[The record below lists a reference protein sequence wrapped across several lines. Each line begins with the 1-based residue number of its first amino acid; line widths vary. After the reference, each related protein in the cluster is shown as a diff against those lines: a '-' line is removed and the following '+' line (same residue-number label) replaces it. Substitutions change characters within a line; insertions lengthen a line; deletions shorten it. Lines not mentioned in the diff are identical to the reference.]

1 VVKCDGVITLGHIRF
16 EGRALGVG
24 VIDVALW
31 LTSLDGENPSG
42 EDLRNHPAFHEL
54 ERLTE
59 PQVKVVHDG
68 LNKPTSQSTIPVDW
82 SAVLEKAEELRA
94 HGRDLRLLVIITR
107 ALANEE
113 RLAGLAQ
120 GLTLIAQTFDQHWE
134 TMHPALRPNASPRD
148 AALRR
153 INALLDLQNG
163 QDGLLANLRQMT
175 FFAPR
180 AIGPISGRDLEQG
193 ALDDRVMLQEVAS
206 GLNTAERAALV
217 SAHGQLLNRV
227 RAGCAAQ
234 IDQANTEMVSL
245 VADARAAIAALDTVE
260 TALNARLDSSGAPAP
275 ELKRFLQRLLTTLER
290 NSAAGAVANGA
301 AKPPTPADPAT
312 PARNGHGADTMASV
326 ASYADSST
334 GLPDRISSRDDV
346 VKCLDLVVA
355 FYDRTEPSS
364 PIPHLARRV
373 RRMVHM
379 DFVELMEDLAPSGLK
394 EFRLLAGVPDV
405 KKTAQK
411 DER

>member
-1 VVKCDGVITLGHIRF
+1 M
-16 EGRALGVG
+16 
-24 VIDVALW
+24 IDVALW
-31 LTSLDGENPSG
+31 LTPLDGENPSG
-42 EDLRNHPAFHEL
+42 EDLRNNPAFHEL

-59 PQVKVVHDG
+59 PQIKVLHDG
-68 LNKPTSQSTIPVDW
+68 HNKATAQSTIPVDW
-82 SAVLEKAEELRA
+82 PVVLAKAEELRA
-94 HGRDLRLLVIITR
+94 HGRDLRLLVIVTR

-113 RLAGLAQ
+113 GLAGLAQ
-120 GLTLIAQTFDQHWE
+120 GLTLIARTFDQHWE

-180 AIGPISGRDLEQG
+180 SIGPIQGKDLEKG
-193 ALDDRVMLQEVAS
+193 ALDDRVMLLEAAS
-206 GLNTAERAALV
+206 GLNAAEKAALV
-217 SAHGQLLNRV
+217 SAHTQLLNRV

-234 IDQANTEMVSL
+234 IDQANAEMVL
-245 VADARAAIAALDTVE
+245 LIADVQAAIAALDAVE
-260 TALNARLDSSGAPAP
+260 TALNARLEGGGAPVP
-275 ELKRFLQRLLTTLER
+275 DLKRFLQRLLTTLER
-290 NSAAGAVANGA
+290 NSAAGGVANGA
-301 AKPPTPADPAT
+301 AKPPTPAPAEPAT
-312 PARNGHGADTMASV
+312 PARNGHGADTMAS
-326 ASYADSST
+326 YTDSST

>member
-1 VVKCDGVITLGHIRF
+1 M
-16 EGRALGVG
+16 GVG

-31 LTSLDGENPSG
+31 LSPLDGENPSG
-42 EDLRNHPAFHEL
+42 EDLRNDPAFHQL

-59 PQVKVVHDG
+59 PEVKVVHDG
-68 LNKPTSQSTIPVDW
+68 HNKPASQSTIPVDW
-82 SAVLEKAEELRA
+82 PAVLDKAEELRA
-94 HGRDLRLLVIITR
+94 HGRDLRLLVIVTR

-113 RLAGLAQ
+113 GLAGLAR
-120 GLTLIAQTFDQHWE
+120 GLTLIAQTFDQYWE
-134 TMHPALRPNASPRD
+134 TMHPALRPNAPPRD

-163 QDGLLANLRQMT
+163 QDGLLANLRQMI

-180 AIGPISGRDLEQG
+180 AVGPIQGKDLEKG
-193 ALDDRVMLQEVAS
+193 ALDDRVMLQEAAS
-206 GLNTAERAALV
+206 GLNAAEKAALV

-234 IDQANTEMVSL
+234 IDQANAEMLSL
-245 VADARAAIAALDTVE
+245 IADARAAIAALDAVE
-260 TALNARLDSSGAPAP
+260 TALNARLEAGAPAP
-275 ELKRFLQRLLTTLER
+275 DLKRFLQRLLTTLER
-290 NSAAGAVANGA
+290 NSAPVAVANGA
-301 AKPPTPADPAT
+301 AANGAARPPASAEPAA
-312 PARNGHGADTMASV
+312 PARNGHGADIM
-326 ASYADSST
+326 ASYADPST

-394 EFRLLAGVPDV
+394 EFRLLAGVPDA
-405 KKTAQK
+405 KKTLQK

>member
-1 VVKCDGVITLGHIRF
+1 
-16 EGRALGVG
+16 

-31 LTSLDGENPSG
+31 LSPLDGENPSG
-42 EDLRNHPAFHEL
+42 EDLRNDPAFHEL

-59 PQVKVVHDG
+59 PEIKVVHDG
-68 LNKPTSQSTIPVDW
+68 NNKPTSQSTIPVDW
-82 SAVLEKAEELRA
+82 SAVLAKAGELRA
-94 HGRDLRLLVIITR
+94 HGRDLRLLVIVTR

-113 RLAGLAQ
+113 GLAGLAQ

-153 INALLDLQNG
+153 INALLDLQNS
-163 QDGLLANLRQMT
+163 QDGLLANLRQMI
-175 FFAPR
+175 FFTPR
-180 AIGPISGRDLEQG
+180 SIGPVSGRDLEQS
-193 ALDDRVMLQEVAS
+193 ALDDRVMLQEAAS
-206 GLNTAERAALV
+206 GLNTAEKAALV

-234 IDQANTEMVSL
+234 IDQAGAEMVSL
-245 VADARAAIAALDTVE
+245 VADARAAIAALDAVE
-260 TALNARLDSSGAPAP
+260 TALNARLEGGGAPVP

-290 NSAAGAVANGA
+290 NSAAGAVANGV
-301 AKPPTPADPAT
+301 AKPAEPVT
-312 PARNGHGADTMASV
+312 PARNGHGAETMTSA

>member
-1 VVKCDGVITLGHIRF
+1 M
-16 EGRALGVG
+16 
-24 VIDVALW
+24 IDVALW
-31 LTSLDGENPSG
+31 LASLDGENPSG
-42 EDLRNHPAFHEL
+42 EDLRNDPAFHEL

-68 LNKPTSQSTIPVDW
+68 HNKPNSQSIIPVDW
-82 SAVLEKAEELRA
+82 PAVLAKAEELRP
-94 HGRDLRLLVIITR
+94 HGRDLRLLVIVTR

-113 RLAGLAQ
+113 GLAGLAQ
-120 GLTLIAQTFDQHWE
+120 GLTLIARTFDQHWA

-180 AIGPISGRDLEQG
+180 SIGPISGRDLEQG
-193 ALDDRVMLQEVAS
+193 ALDDRVMLQEAAS
-206 GLNTAERAALV
+206 GLNAAEKATLV

-227 RAGCAAQ
+227 RAGCVAQ
-234 IDQANTEMVSL
+234 MDQANAEMVSL
-245 VADARAAIAALDTVE
+245 VADARAAIAALDAVE
-260 TALNARLDSSGAPAP
+260 TALNARLDGGGAPVP

-290 NSAAGAVANGA
+290 NSAAGAVANGTARPLAPAEPA
-301 AKPPTPADPAT
+301 AT
-312 PARNGHGADTMASV
+312 ARNGHGADTMASV

-394 EFRLLAGVPDV
+394 EFRLLAGVPDA

>member
-1 VVKCDGVITLGHIRF
+1 
-16 EGRALGVG
+16 

-31 LTSLDGENPSG
+31 LSPLDGENPSG
-42 EDLRNHPAFHEL
+42 EDLRNDPRFHEL

-59 PQVKVVHDG
+59 PQIKITHDDR
-68 LNKPTSQSTIPVDW
+68 NKPVSESSIPVDW
-82 SAVLEKAEELRA
+82 PAVLSQAEELRT
-94 HGRDLRLLVIITR
+94 HGRDLRLLVIVTR

-113 RLAGLAQ
+113 RFAGLAQ
-120 GLTLIAQTFDQHWE
+120 GLSLIAQTFEAHWE
-134 TMHPALRPNASPRD
+134 TMHPMLRPNAPPRE

-153 INALLDLQNG
+153 VNALLDLQNS

-180 AIGPISGRDLEQG
+180 GIGPITGRDLEQG
-193 ALDDRVMLQEVAS
+193 ALDDRIMLQQAAS
-206 GLNTAERAALV
+206 GLSVAEKAAL
-217 SAHGQLLNRV
+217 SSMHEQLLGRV
-227 RAGCAAQ
+227 RAGCAAHT
-234 IDQANTEMVSL
+234 DQANTEMMAL
-245 VADARAAIAALDTVE
+245 IADARAAASALDAVE
-260 TALNARLDSSGAPAP
+260 TALNARLEGGGTAVP
-275 ELKRFLQRLLTTLER
+275 ELKRFLERVVTTLER
-290 NSAAGAVANGA
+290 GSTVRTPVNSATKPTEVPA
-301 AKPPTPADPAT
+301 APETPI
-312 PARNGHGADTMASV
+312 RNGHDPVPAATEGGPSQM
-326 ASYADSST
+326 
-334 GLPDRISSRDDV
+334 LPDRISSRDDV

-394 EFRLLAGVPDV
+394 EFRLLAGVPDT

>member
-1 VVKCDGVITLGHIRF
+1 M
-16 EGRALGVG
+16 
-24 VIDVALW
+24 IDLALW

-42 EDLRNHPAFHEL
+42 EDLRNDPAFHEL

-59 PQVKVVHDG
+59 AQIKVVHDG
-68 LNKPTSQSTIPVDW
+68 NNKAASQSTIPVDW
-82 SAVLEKAEELRA
+82 PAVLAKAEELRA
-94 HGRDLRLLVIITR
+94 HGRDLRLLVIVTR

-113 RLAGLAQ
+113 GLAGLAQ

-180 AIGPISGRDLEQG
+180 AIGPIQGKDLEKG
-193 ALDDRVMLQEVAS
+193 ALDDRVMLQEAAS
-206 GLNTAERAALV
+206 GLNAAEKAALV
-217 SAHGQLLNRV
+217 SAHAQLLNRV

-234 IDQANTEMVSL
+234 IDQANAEML
-245 VADARAAIAALDTVE
+245 QLIADARATIAALDAVE
-260 TALNARLDSSGAPAP
+260 AALNARLGGGGAPVP
-275 ELKRFLQRLLTTLER
+275 DLKRFLQRLLTTLER
-290 NSAAGAVANGA
+290 NSAAGAVTNGA
-301 AKPPTPADPAT
+301 ATPMPAEPAT
-312 PARNGHGADTMASV
+312 PARNGHGADAMASM
-326 ASYADSST
+326 ASYAEPST

-394 EFRLLAGVPDV
+394 EFRLLAGVPDA

>member
-1 VVKCDGVITLGHIRF
+1 
-16 EGRALGVG
+16 
-24 VIDVALW
+24 
-31 LTSLDGENPSG
+31 
-42 EDLRNHPAFHEL
+42 
-54 ERLTE
+54 
-59 PQVKVVHDG
+59 
-68 LNKPTSQSTIPVDW
+68 
-82 SAVLEKAEELRA
+82 VLAKAEELRA
-94 HGRDLRLLVIITR
+94 HGRDLRLLVIVTR
-107 ALANEE
+107 ALANEDG
-113 RLAGLAQ
+113 LAGLAQ
-120 GLTLIAQTFDQHWE
+120 GLTLIAQTFDQHWD

-153 INALLDLQNG
+153 INALIDLQNG

-180 AIGPISGRDLEQG
+180 AIGPVQGKDLEKG
-193 ALDDRVMLQEVAS
+193 ALDDRVMLQEAAS
-206 GLNTAERAALV
+206 GLNAAEKAQLV

-227 RAGCAAQ
+227 RAACAAQ
-234 IDQANTEMVSL
+234 IDQANAEMVQL
-245 VADARAAIAALDTVE
+245 IADARATITALDALE
-260 TALNARLDSSGAPAP
+260 TALNARLEGSGTPVP
-275 ELKRFLQRLLTTLER
+275 DLKRFLQRLLTTLER
-290 NSAAGAVANGA
+290 NSAAGAVTNGA
-301 AKPPTPADPAT
+301 ATQAVPTELAT
-312 PARNGHGADTMASV
+312 PARNGHGADAMASM

-394 EFRLLAGVPDV
+394 EFRLLAGVPDA

>member
-1 VVKCDGVITLGHIRF
+1 M
-16 EGRALGVG
+16 
-24 VIDVALW
+24 
-31 LTSLDGENPSG
+31 
-42 EDLRNHPAFHEL
+42 RNDPAFHEL

-59 PQVKVVHDG
+59 PEIKVVHDG
-68 LNKPTSQSTIPVDW
+68 NNKPTSQSTIPVDW
-82 SAVLEKAEELRA
+82 SAVLAKAGELRA
-94 HGRDLRLLVIITR
+94 HGRDLRLLVIVTR

-113 RLAGLAQ
+113 GLAGLAQ

-153 INALLDLQNG
+153 INALLDLQNSQG
-163 QDGLLANLRQMT
+163 GLLANLRQLI

-180 AIGPISGRDLEQG
+180 SIGPISGRDLEQS
-193 ALDDRVMLQEVAS
+193 ALDDRVMLQEAAS
-206 GLNTAERAALV
+206 GLNTAEKAALV

-234 IDQANTEMVSL
+234 MDQAGAEMISL
-245 VADARAAIAALDTVE
+245 VADARAAIAALDAVE
-260 TALNARLDSSGAPAP
+260 TALGARLEGGGAPVP

-290 NSAAGAVANGA
+290 NSGAVANGV
-301 AKPPTPADPAT
+301 AKPPIPAEPAT
-312 PARNGHGADTMASV
+312 PARNGHGAETMASA

-394 EFRLLAGVPDV
+394 EFRLLAGVPDA